1 MENQKIFQLQKI
13 NFLPDPILNMKN
25 FVKKKWEPIEEYDTK
40 NKYFISVGRLT
51 KQKNFDYL
59 INEFKKFKDKN
70 PNYDLLIFGEGELKK
85 NY

>member
-1 MENQKIFQLQKI
+1 
-13 NFLPDPILNMKN
+13 MKN

-85 NY
+85 KLLKKLKKIIYKILFS